1 MVLKKNYLLLF
12 IFLVIC
18 FYGFSDVPLEKI
30 LENPFSVS
38 PLIFD
43 NDNIYFIE
51 QNISL
56 KDEDIFIDYVI
67 NNQSD
72 NDIILP
78 IKIICEIV
86 ADSKIVNDICLPTP
100 ITFKAICKTLSCA
113 PLDIY
118 EPCEIELKER
128 QQETETKGAAAVL
141 TEGARRSRERRKRNN
156 LYNLTVEIPRD
167 VAERVFSPESLRKL
181 GYLSKT
187 DFVRQA
193 VAELDKRLYNLNK
206 K

>member
-1 MVLKKNYLLLF
+1 MVLKKIYLLLF
-12 IFLVIC
+12 ILLFIC

-72 NDIILP
+72 NDIFYQ
-78 IKIICEIV
+78 
-86 ADSKIVNDICLPTP
+86 SKS
-100 ITFKAICKTLSCA
+100 FA
-113 PLDIY
+113 
-118 EPCEIELKER
+118 
-128 QQETETKGAAAVL
+128 
-141 TEGARRSRERRKRNN
+141 
-156 LYNLTVEIPRD
+156 
-167 VAERVFSPESLRKL
+167 KL
-181 GYLSKT
+181 
-187 DFVRQA
+187 
-193 VAELDKRLYNLNK
+193 
-206 K
+206 

>member
-1 MVLKKNYLLLF
+1 MVLKKIYLLLF
-12 IFLVIC
+12 ILLFIC

-86 ADSKIVNDICLPTP
+86 ADSKIVNDIVIPFDFQ
-100 ITFKAICKTLSCA
+100 I
-113 PLDIY
+113 
-118 EPCEIELKER
+118 LKENMPI
-128 QQETETKGAAAVL
+128 
-141 TEGARRSRERRKRNN
+141 SF
-156 LYNLTVEIPRD
+156 D
-167 VAERVFSPESLRKL
+167 VYYE
-181 GYLSKT
+181 
-187 DFVRQA
+187 
-193 VAELDKRLYNLNK
+193 NK
-206 K
+206 KIEKKYIMKKLHLYHILAIMKLDLYQP

>member
-1 MVLKKNYLLLF
+1 MSKYKKIMLQRGIMQKELLSE
-12 IFLVIC
+12 IKRIDGRV
-18 FYGFSDVPLEKI
+18 DNPL
-30 LENPFSVS
+30 L
-38 PLIFD
+38 
-43 NDNIYFIE
+43 
-51 QNISL
+51 
-56 KDEDIFIDYVI
+56 
-67 NNQSD
+67 
-72 NDIILP
+72 
-78 IKIICEIV
+78 
-86 ADSKIVNDICLPTP
+86 SKIVNDICLPTP

-128 QQETETKGAAAVL
+128 QQETETKRAVAVL